1 MIAASNLVGTK
12 YESRLEPELDLDLE
26 FEDEAQDQDQGED
39 DEDDE
44 GGFDPW
50 AVVPPAR

>member
-1 MIAASNLVGTK
+1 MRSSIPK
-12 YESRLEPELDLDLE
+12 FESQLDPNDD
-26 FEDEAQDQDQGED
+26 FDGV

-50 AVVPPAR
+50 ANVPPVR